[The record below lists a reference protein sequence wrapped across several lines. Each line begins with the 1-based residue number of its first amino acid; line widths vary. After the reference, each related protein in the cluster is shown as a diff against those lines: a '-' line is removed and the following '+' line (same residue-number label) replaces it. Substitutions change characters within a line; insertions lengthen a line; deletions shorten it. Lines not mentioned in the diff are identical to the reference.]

1 MAYTAEA
8 VGYPSAQCW
17 VAGENLTALP
27 LVTGRLMI
35 LVHVVHRADD
45 RDLVDHLGRVRQQFA
60 HPRAALAVAGKL
72 PVAAHHLALHAA
84 PGRGDLGEF
93 LWSIRAVKFLKRRFG
108 IKQIHLRRPALHA
121 ELNHRLSPR
130 RKVRLARTRVHRQ
143 RRLVMRPRPVQIA
156 REQRRQSRAVQ
167 AILHAVKKLSA
178 VDGIRIHL
186 NRCTKTPRY

>member
-1 MAYTAEA
+1 
-8 VGYPSAQCW
+8 
-17 VAGENLTALP
+17 
-27 LVTGRLMI
+27 MI

-84 PGRGDLGEF
+84 PGRGDFGKF
-93 LWSIRAVKFLKRRFG
+93 LRSIRTMKFLQRRFG
-108 IKQIHLRRPALHA
+108 IKQIHLRRPTLHA

-130 RKVRLARTRVHRQ
+130 RKVRLARTRVHWQ
-143 RRLVMRPRPVQIA
+143 RRLMMRLYPVQIA
-156 REQRRQSRAVQ
+156 REQRRQGRAVQ
-167 AILHAVKKLSA
+167 TVLDAVEKLSA
-178 VDGIRIHL
+178 VDGVRIHL